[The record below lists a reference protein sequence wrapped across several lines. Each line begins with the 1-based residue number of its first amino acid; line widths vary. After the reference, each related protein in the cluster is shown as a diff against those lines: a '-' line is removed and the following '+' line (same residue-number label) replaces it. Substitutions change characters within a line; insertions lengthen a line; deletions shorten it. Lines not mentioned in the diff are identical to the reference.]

1 MTFTIRP
8 AIREAVGLL
17 IGVAG
22 ASGSGKTYSAMRIA
36 KGIVGEGKR
45 FAVIDTEGRRA
56 LHYAGMFDFDH
67 LELGSPFRPER
78 YAEAIK
84 MVAERGYEAIVVDSM
99 SHEWA
104 GDGGILDWQEE
115 EFQRMGAREA
125 AKMASWIKPK
135 LGHKKMVQ
143 ALLQVRAHLILC
155 FRAEPKIEM
164 VKEDGKLV
172 VREKQSLIG
181 KGGWIPICEKNLPFE
196 LTVSFLLTPD
206 KPGMPQPIKL
216 QEQHKQMFPLDQ
228 PLTEESG
235 KLIAAWAHG
244 DTTPKTMAS
253 AEKKL
258 RDAASL
264 RQLEDAWK
272 SLSLEEKAKYANL
285 KDDMKL
291 EIIEAETRAA
301 Q

>member
-8 AIREAVGLL
+8 AVREAVGLL

-22 ASGSGKTYSAMRIA
+22 ASGSGKTYSAMRMA
-36 KGIVGEGKR
+36 RGIVGPGKR

-67 LELGSPFRPER
+67 LELDAPFRPER

-84 MVAERGYEAIVVDSM
+84 LVADRGYEAIVVDSM

-115 EFQRMGAREA
+115 EFQRMGGRDAV
-125 AKMASWIKPK
+125 KMASWIKPK
-135 LGHKKMVQ
+135 MSHKKMVQ

-216 QEQHKQMFPLDQ
+216 QEQHKPMFPLDQ
-228 PLTEESG
+228 PLDERSG
-235 KLIAAWAHG
+235 ELIAQWAHG
-244 DTTPKTMAS
+244 EAPKPPSS
-253 AEKKL
+253 AEQKL
-258 RDAASL
+258 REAGSL
-264 RQLEDAWK
+264 RVLEETWK
-272 SLSLEEKAKYANL
+272 SLTADERKRYAEL

-291 EIIEAETRAA
+291 AIIEAEAR